1 MNWIKKHT
9 VNIFLIIGSV
19 VATIVFID
27 IALHFT
33 HYKYAI
39 RRDNYPRYY
48 FVKDDE
54 LGLDI
59 SLNFATGTHYFD
71 DAAFPVWSN
80 NIGCFD
86 RDYTGET
93 PYIYMAGD
101 SLTWSFVPFEDSWG
115 KKIEEL
121 LETRTVKCGVTG
133 GYGTKQEYIKASRLF
148 SKLPAPELIIV
159 GYTKI
164 NDFDD
169 DANFPINTVH
179 NGYLVKNLAKGG
191 VTEAEA
197 EEKYI
202 RFDKYCTIDALTH
215 PIIQRTRCFLGNYS
229 VLYNLIKGDIR
240 SKLPLVFPR
249 LARKLESMGVFAP
262 QQVTPDVKSNT
273 EYEKHLQNIVAFKNL
288 AQSEGSKLLFV
299 LGHFDNEKLK
309 SFLEGEGIAYIDL
322 RLIFEEH
329 SKTEPLIW
337 PKDGHWNIAGNELV
351 GRVVSDYIIEHNLIQ
366 TAKE

>member
-1 MNWIKKHT
+1 MISNSMNWIKKHT

-159 GYTKI
+159 G
-164 NDFDD
+164 
-169 DANFPINTVH
+169 
-179 NGYLVKNLAKGG
+179 
-191 VTEAEA
+191 
-197 EEKYI
+197 
-202 RFDKYCTIDALTH
+202 
-215 PIIQRTRCFLGNYS
+215 
-229 VLYNLIKGDIR
+229 
-240 SKLPLVFPR
+240 
-249 LARKLESMGVFAP
+249 
-262 QQVTPDVKSNT
+262 
-273 EYEKHLQNIVAFKNL
+273 
-288 AQSEGSKLLFV
+288 
-299 LGHFDNEKLK
+299 
-309 SFLEGEGIAYIDL
+309 
-322 RLIFEEH
+322 
-329 SKTEPLIW
+329 
-337 PKDGHWNIAGNELV
+337 
-351 GRVVSDYIIEHNLIQ
+351 
-366 TAKE
+366 

>member
-1 MNWIKKHT
+1 M
-9 VNIFLIIGSV
+9 S
-19 VATIVFID
+19 
-27 IALHFT
+27 
-33 HYKYAI
+33 
-39 RRDNYPRYY
+39 
-48 FVKDDE
+48 
-54 LGLDI
+54 
-59 SLNFATGTHYFD
+59 
-71 DAAFPVWSN
+71 
-80 NIGCFD
+80 
-86 RDYTGET
+86 
-93 PYIYMAGD
+93 
-101 SLTWSFVPFEDSWG
+101 
-115 KKIEEL
+115 
-121 LETRTVKCGVTG
+121 
-133 GYGTKQEYIKASRLF
+133 
-148 SKLPAPELIIV
+148 
-159 GYTKI
+159 
-164 NDFDD
+164 D